1 MPSFDAADPAG
12 PLVLA
17 LAVGLDLALGDP
29 PGWPHP
35 VRWMGAALAAGE
47 RAARGVRRG
56 GSGRLFLRGAGVV
69 LALAL
74 PLAAWGLTHAAL
86 GLAARV
92 HPWLAVG
99 VGAWLAYTCL
109 SLKGLA
115 GAAGG
120 VGRHLAAGDLQSA
133 RAAVAHIVGRDCAA
147 LDAPGVAAAAVESA
161 AENASDG
168 VVAPLF
174 YLALGGPALGLAY
187 KAVNTAD
194 SMIGY
199 RDPRYADLGWG
210 AARLDDLAN
219 WLPARLT
226 ALLLTAA
233 AALLGH
239 SAKGAWRVL
248 RADARRHAS
257 PNAGWPEAAVAG
269 ALGVALGGPA
279 RYGGVVHARPV
290 LGGGGGAPGAD
301 HVARAVRLLW
311 LAGGMAAGLA
321 LLAAGAVG

>member
-1 MPSFDAADPAG
+1 MASFDPAG
-12 PLVLA
+12 PLVSGPLVIA
-17 LAVGLDLALGDP
+17 LAVALDLAFGDP

-47 RAARGVRRG
+47 RGIRRL
-56 GSGRLFLRGAGVV
+56 GSGRLFLRAAGIG
-69 LALAL
+69 LAVAL
-74 PLAAWGLTHAAL
+74 PLLAWGVTHAV
-86 GLAARV
+86 LAAAGRLS
-92 HPWLAVG
+92 PWLGTAL
-99 VGAWLAYTCL
+99 AAYLAYTCL

-115 GAAGG
+115 GAARG
-120 VGRHLAAGDLQSA
+120 VGRHLATGNLEAA
-133 RAAVAHIVGRDCAA
+133 RAAVAHIVGRDSQA
-147 LDAPGVAAAAVESA
+147 LDAAGVAAAAVESA

-199 RDPRYADLGWG
+199 KDARYADLGWA

-219 WLPARLT
+219 WLPARLC

-239 SAKGAWRVL
+239 SARGAWKAL
-248 RADARRHAS
+248 RADARRHPS

-279 RYGGVVHARPV
+279 RYGGVLHARPV
-290 LGGGGGAPGAD
+290 LGGGGGAPGAA
-301 HVARAVRLLW
+301 HVARAVDMLW
-311 LAGGMAAGLA
+311 LAGGMAVGLA
-321 LLAAGAVG
+321 VLAAGVLA

>member
-1 MPSFDAADPAG
+1 VPSFEPALAG

-17 LAVGLDLALGDP
+17 LAVGLDLVLGDP

-35 VRWMGAALAAGE
+35 VRVIGAALAAGE
-47 RAARGVRRG
+47 RAVRRL
-56 GSGRLFLRGAGVV
+56 GSGRGFLRGAGAV

-74 PLAAWGLTHAAL
+74 PVITWLAATAL
-86 GLAARV
+86 MALATRL
-92 HPWLAVG
+92 HPWLGAAVA
-99 VGAWLAYTCL
+99 VYLAYTCI

-115 GAAGG
+115 DAVGA
-120 VGRHLAAGDLQSA
+120 VGRRLDAGDLDGA
-133 RAAVAHIVGRDCAA
+133 RAAVAHVVGRDPRA
-147 LDAPGVAAAAVESA
+147 LDAPHVAGAAVESA

-168 VVAPLF
+168 VVAPLLF
-174 YLALGGPALGLAY
+174 LALGGPALGLAY

-199 RDPRYADLGWG
+199 RDARYADLGLV
-210 AARLDDLAN
+210 AARLDDGAN

-226 ALLLTAA
+226 AALLAVSA
-233 AALLGH
+233 WVLGH
-239 SAKGAWRVL
+239 SAKGAWRAV
-248 RADARRHAS
+248 RADARRHPS

-279 RYGGVVHARPV
+279 VYGGVSRPRPV

-311 LAGGMAAGLA
+311 LCGALAGTLAVAARG
-321 LLAAGAVG
+321 LLA

>member
-1 MPSFDAADPAG
+1 MPSFDPALTG

-29 PGWPHP
+29 AGWPHP
-35 VRWMGAALAAGE
+35 VRWMGAVLAAGE
-47 RAARGVRRG
+47 RAARGLG
-56 GSGRLFLRGAGVV
+56 GGRLFLRGAGIV

-74 PLAAWGLTHAAL
+74 PLAVWGITHAIL
-86 GLAARV
+86 GLAGGLQ
-92 HPWLAVG
+92 PWL
-99 VGAWLAYTCL
+99 GAGLSAYLAYTCL

-115 GAAGG
+115 RAAGG
-120 VGRHLAAGDLQSA
+120 VGRHLAAGDLEGA
-133 RAAVAHIVGRDCAA
+133 RSAVAHIVGRDCAA
-147 LDAPGVAAAAVESA
+147 LDGPGVATAAVESA

-199 RDPRYADLGWG
+199 RDDRYTDLGWA

-219 WLPARLT
+219 WVPARLT

-233 AALLGH
+233 AALTGL
-239 SAKGAWRVL
+239 SAKGAWRVA
-248 RADARRHAS
+248 RADARRHPS
-257 PNAGWPEAAVAG
+257 LNAGWPEAAVAG
-269 ALGVALGGPA
+269 ALGVALGGPVH
-279 RYGGVVHARPV
+279 YGGVLHARPV
-290 LGGGGGAPGAD
+290 LGGGGGAPGARD
-301 HVARAVRLLW
+301 VARAVRLLW
-311 LAGGMAAGLA
+311 LAGGMAAALA
-321 LLAAGAVG
+321 VLAAGAVG